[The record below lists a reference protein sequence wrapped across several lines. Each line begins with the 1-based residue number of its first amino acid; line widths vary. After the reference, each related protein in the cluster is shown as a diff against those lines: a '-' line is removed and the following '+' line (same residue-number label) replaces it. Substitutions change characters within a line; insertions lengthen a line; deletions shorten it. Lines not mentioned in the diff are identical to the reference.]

1 MVRFRHDRPRYRH
14 IIADQRRDMACHLAM
29 ELIMDPRLIALES
42 NPAYW
47 RGRASVRNDFA
58 RELARRG
65 AADSGSDEVAAE
77 YRRATEYERRAEQ

>member
-1 MVRFRHDRPRYRH
+1 MQDNRY
-14 IIADQRRDMACHLAM
+14 L
-29 ELIMDPRLIALES
+29 ALEA
-42 NPAYW
+42 NPAFW
-47 RGRASVRNDFA
+47 RGRATVRNDFA